1 MSLDPKEQIDMNSKR
16 IQLKMRNDKGFTLVE
31 LLVVIA
37 IIGILVGLLL
47 PAVQQAREAARRIQ
61 CTNQV
66 KQIGLA
72 LHNYHDT
79 HRCFPPG
86 GIVAEKVT
94 RGLGD
99 TWCNSGAATQ
109 GAPWTVLILPF
120 MEQGARYDQY
130 DFNLPLSASYTSQV
144 PSSSPNRPLW
154 YDANANYQCPSDP
167 SSGADVNNLSYFGV
181 QGGGSSSEVNC
192 FGGNSNVFFVNGV
205 MYANSNSKFRD
216 ITDGTTNTFLV
227 GESKYHLTEAGTTST
242 FYFSWA
248 SSIRL
253 GSGATMPHPATLAGT
268 YEPINSRIPTGS
280 KPVGSTDSRNGYSRL
295 FGSFHPGGCNMLMG
309 DASVNFMSE
318 TMDLDIY
325 RQLGIRNDA
334 LPIGGF
340 DQ

>member
-1 MSLDPKEQIDMNSKR
+1 MKR
-16 IQLKMRNDKGFTLVE
+16 VKGFTLVE

-37 IIGILVGLLL
+37 IIGVLVGLLL
-47 PAVQQAREAARRIQ
+47 PAVQAAREAARRMQ
-61 CTNQV
+61 CSNHL

-79 HRCFPPG
+79 HRSFPPG

-94 RGLGD
+94 KGLGD

-120 MEQGARYDQY
+120 MEEGARYDQY
-130 DFNLPLSASYTSQV
+130 DFDLPLSASFTSQV

-154 YDANANYQCPSDP
+154 YDSNGNYQCPSDP
-167 SSGADVNNLSYFGV
+167 ASGGDVNNLNYFGV
-181 QGGGSSSEVNC
+181 QGGGSSSNVNC
-192 FGGNSNVFFVNGV
+192 FGGNSNVFFVNGIL
-205 MYANSNSKFRD
+205 YANSRSKFRD

-227 GESKYHLTEAGTTST
+227 GETKYHLTEAGTNST

-253 GSGATMPHPATLAGT
+253 GSGGTMPHPATLAGS
-268 YEPINSRIPTGS
+268 YESINSRIPTGS
-280 KPVGSTDSRNGYSRL
+280 KPVGSTDSRTGYSRL
-295 FGSFHPGGCNMLMG
+295 FGSYHPGGCHMLMG
-309 DASVNFMSE
+309 DASVNFISE
-318 TMDLDIY
+318 SMDLDLY

-334 LPIGGF
+334 LPIGGLEL
-340 DQ
+340 